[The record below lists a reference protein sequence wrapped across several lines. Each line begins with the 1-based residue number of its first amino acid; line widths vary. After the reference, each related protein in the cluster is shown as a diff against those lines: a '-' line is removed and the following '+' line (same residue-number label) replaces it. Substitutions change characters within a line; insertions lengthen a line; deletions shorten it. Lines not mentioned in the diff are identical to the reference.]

1 MTPCPRCGRPSD
13 GRAPFCAGCGQPLAP
28 VADKAK
34 LKQTMVAG
42 SAWGPAAQQ
51 QRPLPA
57 QPQPQPQPQ
66 AQPQPPL
73 PAQQQPWPQAQPPA
87 QPQPPPQARPL
98 DPKRTVIGMAGQ
110 GIPIPPT
117 QPQPPQAVAPAQP
130 QPPQPQATPPPV
142 NPHQTM
148 LGMPLQAAA
157 VAPAPQPP
165 FMGKQTMLGVPAPA
179 APPAAP
185 AAPAASG
192 PTLPSA
198 KQTMLGVALPGIA
211 PTYDRP
217 PAAPA
222 PAPVQPMRA
231 NPPSAHATML
241 GVAVPGV
248 APIAPVAPPPEA
260 AWRPPQPEEPPAR
273 EVVKRKRKVLI
284 RQAPL
289 YRRPAFVIALLGG
302 MVAVIAVGVALFWP
316 SPPPIKAE
324 ARIDDRGG
332 DALRIS
338 CASCPDGTTFA
349 IAGASG
355 VVKDRVAD
363 VTLPSPLLVGD
374 NKFVIRIDRPGTGRD
389 EDVKLVVP
397 ISYRIRPDLS
407 GLAGNE
413 PSVRIVVE
421 ATRDT
426 KVTVD
431 GKPVALGVDG
441 KGSHPIDV
449 ASECTGALAETR
461 FIERKIPYEI
471 THGKGQTDRG
481 TVAVKLGVTPLVLES
496 PRPRAV
502 LESATFLIAG
512 RTLKGAVIDIGGTQI
527 ATGADGAFARTLKVD
542 QMGETTVKV
551 RAVAKDQAPRIV
563 SFTVDRVTDLEAAA
577 KAFLSQ
583 AKVDLEALL
592 ADPSKHTGSAVFLQG
607 EVLDS
612 RVQGNETIVLFD
624 AREGC
629 RKSPCLV
636 RVVRAG
642 AEALPKGQKL
652 RVFGYVAGIYEAK
665 GTAAAPE
672 VDMAF
677 SLPARK

>member
-1 MTPCPRCGRPSD
+1 M
-13 GRAPFCAGCGQPLAP
+13 
-28 VADKAK
+28 
-34 LKQTMVAG
+34 
-42 SAWGPAAQQ
+42 
-51 QRPLPA
+51 
-57 QPQPQPQPQ
+57 
-66 AQPQPPL
+66 
-73 PAQQQPWPQAQPPA
+73 
-87 QPQPPPQARPL
+87 
-98 DPKRTVIGMAGQ
+98 
-110 GIPIPPT
+110 
-117 QPQPPQAVAPAQP
+117 
-130 QPPQPQATPPPV
+130 
-142 NPHQTM
+142 
-148 LGMPLQAAA
+148 
-157 VAPAPQPP
+157 
-165 FMGKQTMLGVPAPA
+165 
-179 APPAAP
+179 
-185 AAPAASG
+185 
-192 PTLPSA
+192 
-198 KQTMLGVALPGIA
+198 
-211 PTYDRP
+211 
-217 PAAPA
+217 
-222 PAPVQPMRA
+222 
-231 NPPSAHATML
+231 
-241 GVAVPGV
+241 AVPGV
-248 APIAPVAPPPEA
+248 APIAPGAPPPDA
-260 AWRPPQPEEPPAR
+260 AWRPPQPEEPPVR
-273 EVVKRKRKVLI
+273 EVIKRKRKVLI

-413 PSVRIVVE
+413 PSVKIVVE

-431 GKPVALGVDG
+431 GKPVALGADG
-441 KGSHPIDV
+441 KGSHAIDV
-449 ASECTGALAETR
+449 ASECTGASAETR
-461 FIERKIPYEI
+461 FIDRKIPYEI

-563 SFTVDRVTDLEAAA
+563 SFTVDRVTDLEAAG
-577 KAFLSQ
+577 KAFSSQ
-583 AKVDLEALL
+583 AKVELESLL
-592 ADPSKHTGSAVFLQG
+592 ADPRKHTGSAVFLQG

-636 RVVRAG
+636 RVMRAG
-642 AEALPKGQKL
+642 PEALPKGQKL

-672 VDMAF
+672 VD
-677 SLPARK
+677 